1 MAVQQRIAV
10 DNEISGSRSSVGR
23 HPIVLL
29 ICVTLCVPIAAT
41 TVTTMSTPSPSTDA
55 TTSRNIFSESVV
67 IPGADPEREAKE
79 LYDKALQ
86 QFNVGTGRTLRAICA
101 SWDGRGCQCSGSTD
115 EVVLMCKGLELEEVP
130 VDLPIELI
138 KL

>member
-1 MAVQQRIAV
+1 MAVQQRITV
-10 DNEISGSRSSVGR
+10 DNEISGSPSVGR

-29 ICVTLCVPIAAT
+29 ICVILCVPISAT
-41 TVTTMSTPSPSTDA
+41 TTTMATPSSTHGII
-55 TTSRNIFSESVV
+55 RESVV
-67 IPGADPEREAKE
+67 IPASDPEREAKE

-86 QFNVGTGRTLRAICA
+86 QFEVATGKTLRGICV
-101 SWDGRGCQCSGSTD
+101 SWDGRGCQCSGSAD
-115 EVVLMCKGLELEEVP
+115 EVVLVCKGLELEEVP